1 MLHANWGSA
10 EYLFHYWQVALF
22 TLLVG
27 FYDLYNANIGI
38 LEGGTFFL
46 FDNEST
52 FPDISTITPIYH
64 EENNKRAI
72 CRVDVPFINTLIDL
86 PIAYEPL
93 DSELKQRLD
102 NWLQTIKFRLDD
114 VHAYFSHP
122 LTRSPPS
129 KKAQAEFFKRCRKLI
144 EFFET
149 GSCFCLRQ
157 VVEHI
162 FPYYQQDFLQ
172 NGQNPLKEP
181 AAYFGLGG
189 LQSMVQEILKR
200 TPRADLLRIS
210 SWTGD
215 LTSSGCVSNFAI
227 PPSIALIFLS
237 KFMHWWPL
245 IQDEEKKRLF
255 EWANT
260 RYKLESCYNEQS

>member
-1 MLHANWGSA
+1 MLHTNWGNR
-10 EYLFHYWQVALF
+10 EYLFHYWQVVLF
-22 TLLVG
+22 TLLLG

-38 LEGGTFFL
+38 LENGNFFL

-52 FPDISTITPIYH
+52 FPHISTISPIYH
-64 EENNKRAI
+64 EENGEREI

-93 DSELKQRLD
+93 DSELKQKLD
-102 NWLQTIKFRLDD
+102 TWLQTIKYRLDD

-122 LTRSPPS
+122 LTRDPPS
-129 KKAQAEFFKRCRKLI
+129 KRAQADFFERCRKLI
-144 EFFET
+144 DFFEN
-149 GSCFCLRQ
+149 SFCLHQ

-162 FPYYQQDFLQ
+162 FPYYHQDFLQ
-172 NGQNPLKEP
+172 NSQHPLKEP
-181 AAYFGLGG
+181 SAYFGLEG
-189 LQSMVQEILKR
+189 LQSMVQEIFQR

-210 SWTGD
+210 SSTGD

-227 PPSIALIFLS
+227 PPSTALIFLS

-245 IQDEEKKRLF
+245 IQEEEKKRLF
-255 EWANT
+255 EWAST